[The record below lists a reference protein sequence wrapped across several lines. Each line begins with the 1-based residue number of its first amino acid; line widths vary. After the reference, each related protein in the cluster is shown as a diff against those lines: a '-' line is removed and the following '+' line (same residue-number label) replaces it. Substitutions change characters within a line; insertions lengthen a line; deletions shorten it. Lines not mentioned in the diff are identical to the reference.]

1 MGLLQP
7 EAGLLFWMTLAFAVV
22 FILLAKFGFPVIL
35 RSIDSRKEFIDSS
48 LDAARE
54 AERKLVGLRA
64 EGDAILEKAAR
75 ERTELLREA
84 AATREQLL
92 REARRKADEEG
103 ERIVAAARAKAE
115 AEREAI
121 LQDARHHVCFGVPE
135 SIDANYAIA
144 HLQRRADLGIL
155 CLEVDALQ
163 FGKQGVRNF
172 RRFYVILVHTD

>member
-54 AERKLVGLRA
+54 AERKLASLRA
-64 EGDAILEKAAR
+64 EGDAILEEAAR

-92 REARRKADEEG
+92 REARRKADEERRASG
-103 ERIVAAARAKAE
+103 FVAAARAKAE

-121 LQDARHHVCFGVPE
+121 LQDARHQVALL
-135 SIDANYAIA
+135 SIAVTEKMLRAKLDDEQAQTRLAEA
-144 HLQRRADLGIL
+144 MLDEMERRKTQKEA
-155 CLEVDALQ
+155 
-163 FGKQGVRNF
+163 
-172 RRFYVILVHTD
+172 

>member
-54 AERKLVGLRA
+54 AERKLASLRA

-84 AATREQLL
+84 AA
-92 REARRKADEEG
+92 
-103 ERIVAAARAKAE
+103 RAKAE

-121 LQDARHHVCFGVPE
+121 LQDARHQVALL
-135 SIDANYAIA
+135 SIAVTEKMLRAKLDDEQAQTRLAEA
-144 HLQRRADLGIL
+144 MLDEMERRKTQKEA
-155 CLEVDALQ
+155 
-163 FGKQGVRNF
+163 
-172 RRFYVILVHTD
+172 

>member
-54 AERKLVGLRA
+54 AERKLASLRA
-64 EGDAILEKAAR
+64 EGDAILEEAAR

-84 AATREQLL
+84 AARS
-92 REARRKADEEG
+92 RRKADEEG

-121 LQDARHHVCFGVPE
+121 LQDARHQVALL
-135 SIDANYAIA
+135 SIAVTEKMLRAKLDDEQAQTRLAEA
-144 HLQRRADLGIL
+144 MLDEMERRKTQKEA
-155 CLEVDALQ
+155 
-163 FGKQGVRNF
+163 
-172 RRFYVILVHTD
+172 

>member
-54 AERKLVGLRA
+54 AERKLASLRA

-75 ERTELLREA
+75 ERT
-84 AATREQLL
+84 
-92 REARRKADEEG
+92 
-103 ERIVAAARAKAE
+103 
-115 AEREAI
+115 
-121 LQDARHHVCFGVPE
+121 
-135 SIDANYAIA
+135 
-144 HLQRRADLGIL
+144 
-155 CLEVDALQ
+155 
-163 FGKQGVRNF
+163 
-172 RRFYVILVHTD
+172 

>member
-54 AERKLVGLRA
+54 AERKLASLRA
-64 EGDAILEKAAR
+64 EGDAILEK
-75 ERTELLREA
+75 A

-121 LQDARHHVCFGVPE
+121 LQDARHQVALL
-135 SIDANYAIA
+135 SIAVTEKMLRAKLDDEQAQTRLAEA
-144 HLQRRADLGIL
+144 MLDEMERRKTQKEA
-155 CLEVDALQ
+155 
-163 FGKQGVRNF
+163 
-172 RRFYVILVHTD
+172 

>member
-54 AERKLVGLRA
+54 AERKLASLRA
-64 EGDAILEKAAR
+64 EGDAILEEAAR

-84 AATREQLL
+84 AG
-92 REARRKADEEG
+92 KADEEG

-121 LQDARHHVCFGVPE
+121 LQDARHQVALL
-135 SIDANYAIA
+135 SIAVTEKMLRAKLDDEQAQTRLAEA
-144 HLQRRADLGIL
+144 MLDEMERRKTQKEA
-155 CLEVDALQ
+155 
-163 FGKQGVRNF
+163 
-172 RRFYVILVHTD
+172 

>member
-54 AERKLVGLRA
+54 AERKLASLRA

-75 ERTELLREA
+75 NARA
-84 AATREQLL
+84 AV

-121 LQDARHHVCFGVPE
+121 LQDARHQVALL
-135 SIDANYAIA
+135 SIAVTEKMLRAKLDDEQAQTRLAEA
-144 HLQRRADLGIL
+144 MLDEMERRKTQKEA
-155 CLEVDALQ
+155 
-163 FGKQGVRNF
+163 
-172 RRFYVILVHTD
+172 

>member
-54 AERKLVGLRA
+54 AERKLASLRA
-64 EGDAILEKAAR
+64 EGDAILEEAAR

-92 REARRKADEEG
+92 REARRKADERASG
-103 ERIVAAARAKAE
+103 SLPPPVRRPRPNARPSC
-115 AEREAI
+115 RMRAI
-121 LQDARHHVCFGVPE
+121 RWRCSRLPSPRRCCARN
-135 SIDANYAIA
+135 STTS
-144 HLQRRADLGIL
+144 RRRRGLPRRCSTKWNG
-155 CLEVDALQ
+155 
-163 FGKQGVRNF
+163 GKP
-172 RRFYVILVHTD
+172 RRRLKPCIPD

>member
-103 ERIVAAARAKAE
+103 ERIVAAAVR
-115 AEREAI
+115 RPRPN
-121 LQDARHHVCFGVPE
+121 ARPSCRMPVIRWRCFRLP
-135 SIDANYAIA
+135 SPKRY
-144 HLQRRADLGIL
+144 
-155 CLEVDALQ
+155 C
-163 FGKQGVRNF
+163 VRNSTTS
-172 RRFYVILVHTD
+172 RRRRGLPRRCSTKWNGGKPRRRLKPCIPD

>member
-54 AERKLVGLRA
+54 AERKLAALRA

-121 LQDARHHVCFGVPE
+121 LQDARHQVALL
-135 SIDANYAIA
+135 SIAVTEKMLRAKLDDEQAQTRLAEA
-144 HLQRRADLGIL
+144 MLDEMERRKTQKEA
-155 CLEVDALQ
+155 
-163 FGKQGVRNF
+163 
-172 RRFYVILVHTD
+172 

>member
-54 AERKLVGLRA
+54 AERKLASLRA
-64 EGDAILEKAAR
+64 EAD
-75 ERTELLREA
+75 
-84 AATREQLL
+84 ATREQLL

-121 LQDARHHVCFGVPE
+121 LQDARHQVALL
-135 SIDANYAIA
+135 SIAVTEKMLRAKLDDEQAQTRLAEA
-144 HLQRRADLGIL
+144 MPDEMERRKTQKEA
-155 CLEVDALQ
+155 
-163 FGKQGVRNF
+163 
-172 RRFYVILVHTD
+172 

>member
-54 AERKLVGLRA
+54 AERKLASLRA
-64 EGDAILEKAAR
+64 EGDAILEEAAR
-75 ERTELLREA
+75 ERTELLHGA
-84 AATREQLL
+84 AARS
-92 REARRKADEEG
+92 RRKADEEG

-121 LQDARHHVCFGVPE
+121 LQDARHQVALL
-135 SIDANYAIA
+135 SIAVTEKMLRAKLDDEQAQTRLAEA
-144 HLQRRADLGIL
+144 MLDEMERRKTQKEA
-155 CLEVDALQ
+155 
-163 FGKQGVRNF
+163 
-172 RRFYVILVHTD
+172 

>member
-54 AERKLVGLRA
+54 AERKLASLRA

-75 ERTELLREA
+75 ERTE
-84 AATREQLL
+84 LL

-121 LQDARHHVCFGVPE
+121 LQDARHQVALL
-135 SIDANYAIA
+135 SIAVTEKMLRAKLDDEQAQTRLAEA
-144 HLQRRADLGIL
+144 MLDEMERRKTQKEA
-155 CLEVDALQ
+155 
-163 FGKQGVRNF
+163 
-172 RRFYVILVHTD
+172 

>member
-1 MGLLQP
+1 MKP
-7 EAGLLFWMTLAFAVV
+7 SA
-22 FILLAKFGFPVIL
+22 
-35 RSIDSRKEFIDSS
+35 SS
-48 LDAARE
+48 
-54 AERKLVGLRA
+54 VGLRA

-121 LQDARHHVCFGVPE
+121 LQDARHQVALL
-135 SIDANYAIA
+135 SIAVTEKILRAKLDDEQAQTRLAEA
-144 HLQRRADLGIL
+144 MLDEMERRKTQKEA
-155 CLEVDALQ
+155 
-163 FGKQGVRNF
+163 
-172 RRFYVILVHTD
+172 